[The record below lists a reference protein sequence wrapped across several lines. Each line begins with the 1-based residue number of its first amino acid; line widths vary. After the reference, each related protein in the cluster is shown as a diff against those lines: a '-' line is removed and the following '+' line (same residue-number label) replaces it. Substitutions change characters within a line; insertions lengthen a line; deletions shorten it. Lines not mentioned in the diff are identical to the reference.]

1 MPSDLFCSAEPERA
15 PPHTILEVVRQRL
28 EVVRQR
34 GYHVRLVDL

>member
-15 PPHTILEVVRQRL
+15 PPDTVL